1 MSSPLPTLS
10 ICLSYVYIV
19 KVLGPKLMENR
30 KPFELRRVL
39 IAYNAFQ
46 VVFSTWLFYE
56 VCSPPN
62 LPSRP
67 LLLSHFSPK
76 LKLGLRASLSYH

>member
-19 KVLGPKLMENR
+19 KVLGPKFMENR

-46 VVFSTWLFYE
+46 VLFSTWLFYE
-56 VCSPPN
+56 V
-62 LPSRP
+62 RP
-67 LLLSHFSPK
+67 KSHFKRVDTRRQIDFGTREINGSPI
-76 LKLGLRASLSYH
+76 